1 MRGALLEGRYR
12 LERRLGAGGMG
23 EVWQARDLRLDRE
36 VAVKVISRGVA
47 GDHLLEERFRKEART
62 AAGLTHPRIVTVHDH
77 GEVEVDGS
85 PVLFLVMELV
95 RGRPL
100 TAVLGDHRSG
110 ADPAAVVRWAVQIC
124 EGLAAAHR
132 AGVVHRD
139 IKPANIMLHGPAE
152 ADVTICDFGIARLAE
167 ETGTGLTATG
177 AAIGTPTYMSPE
189 QARGDRR
196 IDGRS
201 DLYSLGC
208 MLYELLSGRPPFTGS
223 GLSVL
228 SQHLTSEPTPIRNL
242 RPSVPEKLERLV
254 LELLAKEPA
263 ARPADAQQVIDRLR
277 KAATR
282 VRPQPRP
289 QPRPRPRPEPRPRS
303 RAAADPAAGHGTA
316 TALGADAP
324 AAAPAV
330 RGGSGHPIPASSVPG
345 TRPRL
350 LWGSLLAA
358 AGVYA
363 QLVGLRGWGSTTL
376 MTLGAALLA
385 YLVTF
390 FVSRSS
396 ADVTD
401 EDGRGVAAAVTAGVL
416 IGVVLLFWPPAPWW
430 VGVLVLCVAWMALLF
445 LSHLVQGLVGSLAR
459 LDPWVAWLATE
470 AGLLNAAV
478 FGGVLAA
485 NGKAVYAAVALG
497 LVMWLGAA
505 VFTAVCVPRMR
516 AAHAPA

>member
-12 LERRLGAGGMG
+12 LGRRLGAGGMG

-47 GDHLLEERFRKEART
+47 GDPLLEERFRKEART
-62 AAGLTHPRIVTVHDH
+62 AAGLAHPRIVTVHDH
-77 GEVEVDGS
+77 GEADVDGS

-95 RGRPL
+95 QGRPL
-100 TAVLGDHRSG
+100 TAVLHDHRSG
-110 ADPAAVVRWAVQIC
+110 LDPGTVIRWSVQIC

-139 IKPANIMLHGPAE
+139 IKPANIMVHGPAE

-228 SQHLTSEPTPIRNL
+228 SQHLSREPDPIRDL
-242 RPSVPEKLERLV
+242 RPAVPAELERLV

-263 ARPADAQQVIDRLR
+263 ARPADAEQVIDRLG
-277 KAATR
+277 KGATSA
-282 VRPQPRP
+282 RPEPRP
-289 QPRPRPRPEPRPRS
+289 QSRPRPRPRPRTE
-303 RAAADPAAGHGTA
+303 AGPAPERETR
-316 TALGADAP
+316 TALGAEAP

-330 RGGSGHPIPASSVPG
+330 PAGSRHPIPASSVPG

-350 LWGSLLAA
+350 VWGSLLGA
-358 AGVYA
+358 AGVYT
-363 QLVGLRGWGSTTL
+363 QLVVLGEWGSL
-376 MTLGAALLA
+376 ALGTLGAALLA
-385 YLVTF
+385 ALVAF
-390 FVSRSS
+390 LVSRSS
-396 ADVTD
+396 ADVV
-401 EDGRGVAAAVTAGVL
+401 EEESRGVAAALTAGAL
-416 IGVVLLFWPPAPWW
+416 IGVLLLFWPPAPWW
-430 VGVLVLCVAWMALLF
+430 IGVLVLLLSGVVLLF
-445 LSHLVQGLVGSLAR
+445 LSYFVQGLVGAVAR
-459 LDPWVAWLATE
+459 RDPWVAWLGTE
-470 AGLLNAAV
+470 AGLFNAVV
-478 FGGVLAA
+478 FGGILAA
-485 NGKAVYAAVALG
+485 DGRAVYAAVGWGLGMWPAAAL
-497 LVMWLGAA
+497 VA
-505 VFTAVCVPRMR
+505 AVCVPRLR
-516 AAHAPA
+516 AAPATA

>member
-77 GEVEVDGS
+77 GEVEVEGS

-100 TAVLGDHRSG
+100 TAVLRDHRSG
-110 ADPAAVVRWAVQIC
+110 VDPAAVVRWAVQIC

-139 IKPANIMLHGPAE
+139 IKPANIMVHGPAE
-152 ADVTICDFGIARLAE
+152 ADVTICDFGIARFAE

-208 MLYELLSGRPPFTGS
+208 MLYELLAGRPPFTGS

-228 SQHLTSEPTPIRNL
+228 SQHLTGEPAPIRDL
-242 RPSVPEKLERLV
+242 RPGVPEELERLV
-254 LELLAKEPA
+254 LELLAKEPSS
-263 ARPADAQQVIDRLR
+263 RPADAQQVIDRLR
-277 KAATR
+277 KGAAGA
-282 VRPQPRP
+282 
-289 QPRPRPRPEPRPRS
+289 RS
-303 RAAADPAAGHGTA
+303 RSRSRTVADPAPGRDTE
-316 TALGADAP
+316 TALGTDAP
-324 AAAPAV
+324 PAGPDV
-330 RGGSGHPIPASSVPG
+330 RAGTRHPIPASSVPG

-358 AGVYA
+358 AGVYT
-363 QLVGLRGWGSTTL
+363 QLVVLGEWGSLTL
-376 MTLGAALLA
+376 RTLGAALLA
-385 YLVTF
+385 CLLAF
-390 FVSRSS
+390 LVSRSS
-396 ADVTD
+396 ADVT
-401 EDGRGVAAAVTAGVL
+401 EEESRGVAAALTAGVL
-416 IGVVLLFWPPAPWW
+416 IGVLLLFWPPAPWW
-430 VGVLVLCVAWMALLF
+430 VGVLVLLLSGFVLLF
-445 LSHLVQGLVGSLAR
+445 LSHFVRGVVGAVAR
-459 LDPWVAWLATE
+459 RDPWVAWLGTE
-470 AGLLNAAV
+470 AGLFNAVV
-478 FGGVLAA
+478 FAGILAA
-485 NGKAVYAAVALG
+485 DGRAVYAAVGWGLAVWPAAAL
-497 LVMWLGAA
+497 VTA
-505 VFTAVCVPRMR
+505 VFVPRLQE
-516 AAHAPA
+516 AQAPA

>member
-12 LERRLGAGGMG
+12 LEHRLGAGGMG
-23 EVWQARDLRLDRE
+23 EVWQAMDLRLDRE

-62 AAGLTHPRIVTVHDH
+62 AASLAHPRIVTVHDH

-139 IKPANIMLHGPAE
+139 IKPANIMVHGPAE

-228 SQHLTSEPTPIRNL
+228 SQHLTSEPTPIRDL

-289 QPRPRPRPEPRPRS
+289 RPRPHART
-303 RAAADPAAGHGTA
+303 AADPAAGRGEGRGAA

-330 RGGSGHPIPASSVPG
+330 ATASGHPLPASSVPG

-350 LWGSLLAA
+350 LWGALLAA

-363 QLVGLRGWGSTTL
+363 QLVGMGRWSAAALV
-376 MTLGAALLA
+376 TLGAALLA
-385 YLVTF
+385 YLVAF
-390 FVSRSS
+390 FVSRRS
-396 ADVTD
+396 ADAAA

-430 VGVLVLCVAWMALLF
+430 VGLLVLCAAWMALLF
-445 LSHLVQGLVGSLAR
+445 LSYFVQGLVGGLAR
-459 LDPWVAWLATE
+459 RDPWVAWLATE
-470 AGLLNAAV
+470 AGLLNAVVFAV
-478 FGGVLAA
+478 VLTA
-485 NGKAVYAAVALG
+485 NGKAVYLAVASGLG
-497 LVMWLGAA
+497 VWPAAALVL
-505 VFTAVCVPRMR
+505 AVCVPRMP
-516 AAHAPA
+516 AAPVPAESGP

>member
-77 GEVEVDGS
+77 GEVEVDGR

-100 TAVLGDHRSG
+100 TAVLRDHRSG

-139 IKPANIMLHGPAE
+139 IKPANIMVHGPAE

-208 MLYELLSGRPPFTGS
+208 MLYELLAGRPPFTGS

-228 SQHLTSEPTPIRNL
+228 SQHLTGEPAPIRDL
-242 RPSVPEKLERLV
+242 RPAVPEELERLV

-263 ARPADAQQVIDRLR
+263 ARPADAEQVIDRLR
-277 KAATR
+277 KAATGAR
-282 VRPQPRP
+282 SRSRS
-289 QPRPRPRPEPRPRS
+289 RSRS
-303 RAAADPAAGHGTA
+303 RAVTGPAPGRDTE
-316 TALGADAP
+316 TALGTDP
-324 AAAPAV
+324 PPPAPAV
-330 RGGSGHPIPASSVPG
+330 RAGTGHPIPASSVPG

-358 AGVYA
+358 AGVYT
-363 QLVGLRGWGSTTL
+363 QLVVLGEWGSLTL
-376 MTLGAALLA
+376 RALGAALLA
-385 YLVTF
+385 CLLAF
-390 FVSRSS
+390 LVSRSS
-396 ADVTD
+396 ADVPD
-401 EDGRGVAAAVTAGVL
+401 EESRGVAAALTAGVL
-416 IGVVLLFWPPAPWW
+416 IGVLLLFWPPAPWW
-430 VGVLVLCVAWMALLF
+430 AGVLVLLLSGFVLLF
-445 LSHLVQGLVGSLAR
+445 LSHFVRGLVGALAR
-459 LDPWVAWLATE
+459 RDPWVAWLGTE
-470 AGLLNAAV
+470 SGLFNAVVFAGI
-478 FGGVLAA
+478 LAA
-485 NGKAVYAAVALG
+485 DGRAVYAAVGWGLAMWPAAAL
-497 LVMWLGAA
+497 VTA
-505 VFTAVCVPRMR
+505 VFVPRLR
-516 AAHAPA
+516 AVQAPA

>member
-47 GDHLLEERFRKEART
+47 GDHLLEERFRKEARM

-85 PVLFLVMELV
+85 PVLFPVMELV
-95 RGRPL
+95 RGRSL
-100 TAVLGDHRSG
+100 TAVLHDHRSG
-110 ADPAAVVRWAVQIC
+110 ADPGTVVRWAVQIC

-139 IKPANIMLHGPAE
+139 IKPANIMVHGPAE

-167 ETGTGLTATG
+167 EAGTGLTATG

-223 GLSVL
+223 GLAVL
-228 SQHLTSEPTPIRNL
+228 SQHLTSEPAPIGSL
-242 RPSVPEKLERLV
+242 RPAVPEELERLV

-277 KAATR
+277 RGAARAGLRTA
-282 VRPQPRP
+282 
-289 QPRPRPRPEPRPRS
+289 
-303 RAAADPAAGHGTA
+303 AAADPTAGRASA
-316 TALGADAP
+316 TVLEADAP
-324 AAAPAV
+324 APAPAV
-330 RGGSGHPIPASSVPG
+330 RTESRHPVPASSVPG

-350 LWGSLLAA
+350 LWGSLLGA

-363 QLVGLRGWGSTTL
+363 QLVVLGGWGSLTL
-376 MTLGAALLA
+376 GTLGAALLA
-385 YLVTF
+385 CVVAFLV
-390 FVSRSS
+390 SKSS
-396 ADVTD
+396 ADAA
-401 EDGRGVAAAVTAGVL
+401 EEAGRGVAATLTAGVL
-416 IGVVLLFWPPAPWW
+416 IGVMVLFWPPAPWW
-430 VGVLVLCVAWMALLF
+430 VGALVLIASGFVLLF
-445 LSHLVQGLVGSLAR
+445 LSQFVQGLVGALAR
-459 LDPWVAWLATE
+459 RDPWVAWLGTE
-470 AGLLNAAV
+470 AGLFNGVVFAGILAADGRAVFAAV
-478 FGGVLAA
+478 GWGLAIWPA
-485 NGKAVYAAVALG
+485 AAVVAAL
-497 LVMWLGAA
+497 
-505 VFTAVCVPRMR
+505 CVPRMR
-516 AAHAPA
+516 EAPAPA

>member
-77 GEVEVDGS
+77 GEVEVDGR

-100 TAVLGDHRSG
+100 TAVLRDHRSG

-139 IKPANIMLHGPAE
+139 IKPANIMVHGPAE

-208 MLYELLSGRPPFTGS
+208 MLYELLAGRPPFTGS

-228 SQHLTSEPTPIRNL
+228 SQHLTGEPAPIRDL
-242 RPSVPEKLERLV
+242 RPAVPEELERLV

-263 ARPADAQQVIDRLR
+263 ARPADAEQVIDRLR
-277 KAATR
+277 KAATGA
-282 VRPQPRP
+282 
-289 QPRPRPRPEPRPRS
+289 RPRS
-303 RAAADPAAGHGTA
+303 RSRSRSRAVTDPAPGRDTE
-316 TALGADAP
+316 TALGTDP
-324 AAAPAV
+324 PPPVPAV
-330 RGGSGHPIPASSVPG
+330 RAGTGHPVPASSVPG

-358 AGVYA
+358 AGVYT
-363 QLVGLRGWGSTTL
+363 QLVVLGEWGSLTL
-376 MTLGAALLA
+376 RTLGAALLA
-385 YLVTF
+385 CLLSF
-390 FVSRSS
+390 LVSRSS

-401 EDGRGVAAAVTAGVL
+401 EDGRGVAAALTAGVL
-416 IGVVLLFWPPAPWW
+416 IGVLLLFWPPAPWW
-430 VGVLVLCVAWMALLF
+430 AGVLVLLLSGFVLLF
-445 LSHLVQGLVGSLAR
+445 LSHFVRGLVGALAR
-459 LDPWVAWLATE
+459 RDPWVAWIGTE
-470 AGLLNAAV
+470 SGLFNAVVFAGI
-478 FGGVLAA
+478 LAA
-485 NGKAVYAAVALG
+485 DGRAVYAAVGWGLAMWPAAAL
-497 LVMWLGAA
+497 VTA
-505 VFTAVCVPRMR
+505 VFVPRLR
-516 AAHAPA
+516 AAQAPAPA

>member
-23 EVWQARDLRLDRE
+23 EVWQARDLRLDRD
-36 VAVKVISRGVA
+36 VAVKVISRGVS

-85 PVLFLVMELV
+85 PVVFLVMELV

-100 TAVLGDHRSG
+100 TAVLRDHRSG
-110 ADPAAVVRWAVQIC
+110 VDPAAVVRWAVQIC

-139 IKPANIMLHGPAE
+139 IKPANIMVHGSAE

-208 MLYELLSGRPPFTGS
+208 MLYEMLAGQPPFTGA

-228 SQHLTSEPTPIRNL
+228 SQHLTGEPAPIRDF
-242 RPSVPEKLERLV
+242 RPAVPEGLERLV

-263 ARPADAQQVIDRLR
+263 ARPADAEQVIDRLR
-277 KAATR
+277 RAVTG
-282 VRPQPRP
+282 V
-289 QPRPRPRPEPRPRS
+289 RS
-303 RAAADPAAGHGTA
+303 RSRSRTASDPGPGHDTEA
-316 TALGADAP
+316 ALGADP
-324 AAAPAV
+324 LPPAPAV
-330 RGGSGHPIPASSVPG
+330 RSGSRHPVPASSVPG

-358 AGVYA
+358 AGVYT
-363 QLVGLRGWGSTTL
+363 QLVVLGGWGSL
-376 MTLGAALLA
+376 AVGTLGAALLA
-385 YLVTF
+385 CLVAF
-390 FVSRSS
+390 LVSRSS
-396 ADVTD
+396 ADVTA
-401 EDGRGVAAAVTAGVL
+401 EEGRGVMAALTAGVL
-416 IGVVLLFWPPAPWW
+416 IGVLLLLWPPAPWW
-430 VGVLVLCVAWMALLF
+430 VGVPVLLLSGFVLLF
-445 LSHLVQGLVGSLAR
+445 VSHFVRGLVGAVAR
-459 LDPWVAWLATE
+459 RDPWVAWLGTE
-470 AGLLNAAV
+470 VGLFNGVVFAGI
-478 FGGVLAA
+478 LAA
-485 NGKAVYAAVALG
+485 DGRAVYAAVGWGLAMWPAAALVTA
-497 LVMWLGAA
+497 LFVPRLGAA
-505 VFTAVCVPRMR
+505 Q
-516 AAHAPA
+516 APA

>member
-23 EVWQARDLRLDRE
+23 EVWQARDLRLDRA

-62 AAGLTHPRIVTVHDH
+62 AASLAHPRIVTVHDH

-95 RGRPL
+95 PGRPL
-100 TAVLGDHRSG
+100 TAVLGEHRSG

-124 EGLAAAHR
+124 EGLAAAHG

-139 IKPANIMLHGPAE
+139 IKPANIMVHGPAE

-228 SQHLTSEPTPIRNL
+228 SQHLTSEPTPIRDS

-282 VRPQPRP
+282 PRP
-289 QPRPRPRPEPRPRS
+289 GPRPRPEPRPRP
-303 RAAADPAAGHGTA
+303 RNAADPAGGRGKA

-330 RGGSGHPIPASSVPG
+330 RTGSGHPIPASSVPG

-363 QLVGLRGWGSTTL
+363 QLVGLGRWGAPAL
-376 MTLGAALLA
+376 GTLGAALLA
-385 YLVTF
+385 YLVAF

-396 ADVTD
+396 ADATD
-401 EDGRGVAAAVTAGVL
+401 QDGRGVAAAATTGVL

-430 VGVLVLCVAWMALLF
+430 VGVLVLCVSWMALLF
-445 LSHLVQGLVGSLAR
+445 LSYLVQGLVGALAR
-459 LDPWVAWLATE
+459 RDPWVAWLATE

-478 FGGVLAA
+478 FAGVLAA
-485 NGKAVYAAVALG
+485 DGKAVYAAVAFGLAMWPAAA
-497 LVMWLGAA
+497 LVM
-505 VFTAVCVPRMR
+505 AVCVPRMR
-516 AAHAPA
+516 AAQVPA

>member
-47 GDHLLEERFRKEART
+47 GDHLLEERFRKEARM

-100 TAVLGDHRSG
+100 TAVLRDHRSG
-110 ADPAAVVRWAVQIC
+110 VDPAAVVRWAVQIC

-139 IKPANIMLHGPAE
+139 IKPANIMVHGPAE

-228 SQHLTSEPTPIRNL
+228 SQHLTGEPAPIREL
-242 RPSVPEKLERLV
+242 RPKVPEELERLV

-263 ARPADAQQVIDRLR
+263 ARPADARQVIDRLR
-277 KAATR
+277 RAATGAR
-282 VRPQPRP
+282 S
-289 QPRPRPRPEPRPRS
+289 RPRS
-303 RAAADPAAGHGTA
+303 RSRAVTDPASGRDTE
-316 TALGADAP
+316 TALGTDPPPPAP
-324 AAAPAV
+324 AARA
-330 RGGSGHPIPASSVPG
+330 GTGHPIPASSVPG

-358 AGVYA
+358 AGVYT
-363 QLVGLRGWGSTTL
+363 QLVALGAWGSLTL
-376 MTLGAALLA
+376 GALGAALLA
-385 YLVTF
+385 CLLAF
-390 FVSRSS
+390 LVSRSS
-396 ADVTD
+396 ADATD
-401 EDGRGVAAAVTAGVL
+401 EDSRGVAAAVTAGAL
-416 IGVVLLFWPPAPWW
+416 IGVLLLFWPPAPWW
-430 VGVLVLCVAWMALLF
+430 VGVPVLLLSGFVLLF
-445 LSHLVQGLVGSLAR
+445 LAHFVRGLVGALSR
-459 LDPWVAWLATE
+459 RDPWVAWLGTE
-470 AGLLNAAV
+470 SGLFNAVVFAGILVAD
-478 FGGVLAA
+478 GR
-485 NGKAVYAAVALG
+485 AVYAAVGWGLAVWPAAAL
-497 LVMWLGAA
+497 V
-505 VFTAVCVPRMR
+505 TAVLVPRLR
-516 AAHAPA
+516 EAPALA

>member
-62 AAGLTHPRIVTVHDH
+62 AAGLAHPRIVTVHDH

-85 PVLFLVMELV
+85 PVLYLVMELV

-100 TAVLGDHRSG
+100 TAVLRDHRSG
-110 ADPAAVVRWAVQIC
+110 MDPAAVIRWAVQIC

-139 IKPANIMLHGPAE
+139 IKPANIMVHGPAE

-177 AAIGTPTYMSPE
+177 AAIGTPAYMSPE

-208 MLYELLSGRPPFTGS
+208 MLYELLAGRPPFTGS

-228 SQHLTSEPTPIRNL
+228 SQHLTGEPAPIRDL
-242 RPSVPEKLERLV
+242 RPAVPEELERLV

-263 ARPADAQQVIDRLR
+263 ARPDDAQQVIDRLR
-277 KAATR
+277 KAATGA
-282 VRPQPRP
+282 
-289 QPRPRPRPEPRPRS
+289 RS
-303 RAAADPAAGHGTA
+303 RSRSRTVADPAPGRDTE
-316 TALGADAP
+316 TALGTDP
-324 AAAPAV
+324 PPPVSAARAGT
-330 RGGSGHPIPASSVPG
+330 RHPIPASSVPG

-358 AGVYA
+358 AGVYT
-363 QLVGLRGWGSTTL
+363 QLVFLGEWGSLTL
-376 MTLGAALLA
+376 RTLGAALLA
-385 YLVTF
+385 CLLAF
-390 FVSRSS
+390 LVSRSS
-396 ADVTD
+396 ADVPD
-401 EDGRGVAAAVTAGVL
+401 EESRGVAAALTAGVL
-416 IGVVLLFWPPAPWW
+416 IGVLLLFWPPAPWW
-430 VGVLVLCVAWMALLF
+430 VGVLVLLLSGFVLLF
-445 LSHLVQGLVGSLAR
+445 LSHFVRGLVGALAR
-459 LDPWVAWLATE
+459 RDPWVAWLGTE
-470 AGLLNAAV
+470 SGLFNAVVFAGI
-478 FGGVLAA
+478 LAA
-485 NGKAVYAAVALG
+485 DGRAVYAAVGWGLAAWPAAAL
-497 LVMWLGAA
+497 VTA
-505 VFTAVCVPRMR
+505 VFVPRLR
-516 AAHAPA
+516 EAQAPA

>member
-12 LERRLGAGGMG
+12 LGRRLGTGGMG
-23 EVWQARDLRLDRE
+23 EVWQARDLRLDRD

-47 GDHLLEERFRKEART
+47 GDHLLEERFRKEARM

-77 GEVEVDGS
+77 GEVEVEGR

-100 TAVLGDHRSG
+100 TAVLREHRSG
-110 ADPAAVVRWAVQIC
+110 VDPAAVIRWAVQIC

-139 IKPANIMLHGPAE
+139 IKPANIMVHGPAE

-208 MLYELLSGRPPFTGS
+208 MLYELLAGEPPFTGS

-228 SQHLTSEPTPIRNL
+228 SQHLTGDPAPIRDL
-242 RPSVPEKLERLV
+242 RPAVPERLERLV
-254 LELLAKEPA
+254 LELLAKEPE
-263 ARPADAQQVIDRLR
+263 ARPADAEQVIDRLDQ
-277 KAATR
+277 AAIG
-282 VRPQPRP
+282 VGPS
-289 QPRPRPRPEPRPRS
+289 S
-303 RAAADPAAGHGTA
+303 RTAPDPTLAYDTE
-316 TALGADAP
+316 TALGTDAP
-324 AAAPAV
+324 PPGPAAPT
-330 RGGSGHPIPASSVPG
+330 GSRHPVPASSVPG

-363 QLVGLRGWGSTTL
+363 QLVVLGDWDSLAIG
-376 MTLGAALLA
+376 TLGAALLA
-385 YLVTF
+385 CLVAF
-390 FVSRSS
+390 LVSRNT
-396 ADVTD
+396 ADVT
-401 EDGRGVAAAVTAGVL
+401 EEAGRGVMATLTAGVL
-416 IGVVLLFWPPAPWW
+416 SGVLLLCWPPAPWW
-430 VGVLVLCVAWMALLF
+430 VGVPVLLLSGFVLLF
-445 LSHLVQGLVGSLAR
+445 LSHFVRGIVGALAR
-459 LDPWVAWLATE
+459 RDPWVAWLGTE
-470 AGLLNAAV
+470 AGLFNGVVFAGILAADGRAV
-478 FGGVLAA
+478 F
-485 NGKAVYAAVALG
+485 AAVAWGLG
-497 LVMWLGAA
+497 MWPAAALV
-505 VFTAVCVPRMR
+505 TAFFVPRLR
-516 AAHAPA
+516 SAPAPAPA

>member
-12 LERRLGAGGMG
+12 LERRLGTGGMG

-77 GEVEVDGS
+77 GEVEVDGR

-100 TAVLGDHRSG
+100 TAVLHEHRSG
-110 ADPAAVVRWAVQIC
+110 VDPAAVIRWAVQIC

-139 IKPANIMLHGPAE
+139 IKPANIMVHGSAE

-189 QARGDRR
+189 QARGERR

-208 MLYELLSGRPPFTGS
+208 MLYELLAGRPPFTGS

-228 SQHLTSEPTPIRNL
+228 SQHLTGEPDPIRDL
-242 RPSVPEKLERLV
+242 RPAVPEELERLV

-263 ARPADAQQVIDRLR
+263 ARPADAEQVIDRLR
-277 KAATR
+277 KAAAGA
-282 VRPQPRP
+282 
-289 QPRPRPRPEPRPRS
+289 RS
-303 RAAADPAAGHGTA
+303 RSRSGSRTATDPAPGRDSE
-316 TALGADAP
+316 TALGADP
-324 AAAPAV
+324 PPPDPAV
-330 RGGSGHPIPASSVPG
+330 RAGTGHPVPASSLPG

-363 QLVGLRGWGSTTL
+363 QLVLLGEWGSLTL
-376 MTLGAALLA
+376 RTLGAALLA
-385 YLVTF
+385 CLLAF
-390 FVSRSS
+390 LASRSS

-401 EDGRGVAAAVTAGVL
+401 EAGRGVAAAMTAGVL
-416 IGVVLLFWPPAPWW
+416 IGVLLLFWPPAPWW
-430 VGVLVLCVAWMALLF
+430 VGVPALLLSGFVLLF
-445 LSHLVQGLVGSLAR
+445 LSHFVRGLVGALAR
-459 LDPWVAWLATE
+459 RDPWVAWLGTE
-470 AGLLNAAV
+470 SGLFNAVVFAGI
-478 FGGVLAA
+478 LAA
-485 NGKAVYAAVALG
+485 DGRAVYAAVGWGLAMWPAAALATAFF
-497 LVMWLGAA
+497 VPRLGAA
-505 VFTAVCVPRMR
+505 Q
-516 AAHAPA
+516 APA

>member
-47 GDHLLEERFRKEART
+47 GDHLLEERFRKEARM

-77 GEVEVDGS
+77 GEVEVNGS

-100 TAVLGDHRSG
+100 TAVLHDHRSG
-110 ADPAAVVRWAVQIC
+110 ADPGTVVRWAVQIC

-139 IKPANIMLHGPAE
+139 IKPANIMVHGPAE

-228 SQHLTSEPTPIRNL
+228 SQHLTSEPAPIRDL
-242 RPSVPEKLERLV
+242 RPAVPEELERLV

-277 KAATR
+277 KGAAR
-282 VRPQPRP
+282 AGL
-289 QPRPRPRPEPRPRS
+289 RS
-303 RAAADPAAGHGTA
+303 AAAAAADPTAGRESA
-316 TALGADAP
+316 TALEADALAP
-324 AAAPAV
+324 APAV
-330 RGGSGHPIPASSVPG
+330 RTGSRHPVPASSVPG

-350 LWGSLLAA
+350 LWGSLLGA
-358 AGVYA
+358 AGVYT
-363 QLVGLRGWGSTTL
+363 QLVVLGGWGSL
-376 MTLGAALLA
+376 ALGTLGAALLA
-385 YLVTF
+385 CVVAFL
-390 FVSRSS
+390 VSRNS
-396 ADVTD
+396 ADVS
-401 EDGRGVAAAVTAGVL
+401 EEAGRGAAATLTAGVL
-416 IGVVLLFWPPAPWW
+416 IGVLLLFWPPAPWW
-430 VGVLVLCVAWMALLF
+430 VGALVLIPSGFALLF
-445 LSHLVQGLVGSLAR
+445 LSHFVQGLVGAVAR
-459 LDPWVAWLATE
+459 RDPWVAWLGTE
-470 AGLLNAAV
+470 AGLFNGVVFAGILAADGRAVFAAV
-478 FGGVLAA
+478 GWGLAMWPA
-485 NGKAVYAAVALG
+485 AAVVTAL
-497 LVMWLGAA
+497 
-505 VFTAVCVPRMR
+505 CVPRMR
-516 AAHAPA
+516 EANAPA

>member
-1 MRGALLEGRYR
+1 M
-12 LERRLGAGGMG
+12 
-23 EVWQARDLRLDRE
+23 
-36 VAVKVISRGVA
+36 
-47 GDHLLEERFRKEART
+47 
-62 AAGLTHPRIVTVHDH
+62 
-77 GEVEVDGS
+77 
-85 PVLFLVMELV
+85 
-95 RGRPL
+95 
-100 TAVLGDHRSG
+100 LGDHRSG

-139 IKPANIMLHGPAE
+139 IKPANIMVHGPAE

-303 RAAADPAAGHGTA
+303 RAAADPAAEHGTA

-401 EDGRGVAAAVTAGVL
+401 EDGRGSRRPSRLASSSVWCCCSGRRPRGGWGCWSCAWPGWRCCSSPISSKGWSGRWPGWTLGWPGSPPRPGCSTRRCSAA
-416 IGVVLLFWPPAPWW
+416 FWRRTERPSMRRWPWGW
-430 VGVLVLCVAWMALLF
+430 
-445 LSHLVQGLVGSLAR
+445 
-459 LDPWVAWLATE
+459 
-470 AGLLNAAV
+470 
-478 FGGVLAA
+478 
-485 NGKAVYAAVALG
+485 
-497 LVMWLGAA
+497 
-505 VFTAVCVPRMR
+505 
-516 AAHAPA
+516 

>member
-12 LERRLGAGGMG
+12 LEHRLGAGGMG

-77 GEVEVDGS
+77 GEVEVDGR

-100 TAVLGDHRSG
+100 TAVLRDHRSG
-110 ADPAAVVRWAVQIC
+110 VDPAAVVRWAVQIC

-139 IKPANIMLHGPAE
+139 IKPANIMVHGPAE
-152 ADVTICDFGIARLAE
+152 ADVTICDFGIVRLAE

-177 AAIGTPTYMSPE
+177 TAIGTPTYMSPE

-208 MLYELLSGRPPFTGS
+208 MLYELLAGQPPFTGS

-228 SQHLTSEPTPIRNL
+228 SQHLTGEPAPIRDL
-242 RPSVPEKLERLV
+242 RPAVPEGLERLV

-277 KAATR
+277 KAATGA
-282 VRPQPRP
+282 
-289 QPRPRPRPEPRPRS
+289 RS
-303 RAAADPAAGHGTA
+303 RSRSRTVTEPTPGRDTE
-316 TALGADAP
+316 TALGTDPPAP
-324 AAAPAV
+324 APGV
-330 RGGSGHPIPASSVPG
+330 RTGSRHPIPASSVPG
-345 TRPRL
+345 ARPRL
-350 LWGSLLAA
+350 LWASLLGS
-358 AGVYA
+358 AGAYA
-363 QLVGLRGWGSTTL
+363 QLVAVDEWDATAVGTFGLAL
-376 MTLGAALLA
+376 ACLVALLA
-385 YLVTF
+385 LM
-390 FVSRSS
+390 SS
-396 ADVTD
+396 SDVVD
-401 EDGRGVAAAVTAGVL
+401 EDNHGLGTALAASVFIGVL
-416 IGVVLLFWPPAPWW
+416 LLLWPPAPWW
-430 VGVLVLCVAWMALLF
+430 VGVLVLLLSGVVLLF
-445 LSHLVQGLVGSLAR
+445 LSYLVQELVGAVVR
-459 LDPWVAWLATE
+459 RDPWVAWLGTE
-470 AGLLNAAV
+470 AGLFNAV
-478 FGGVLAA
+478 LFGGIMADD
-485 NGKAVYAAVALG
+485 GRAVYPAVGWGLGMWPAAAL
-497 LVMWLGAA
+497 V
-505 VFTAVCVPRMR
+505 TAFFVPRLR
-516 AAHAPA
+516 AVQAPA